1 MTCWVLATRKARRG
15 ERSQMADACAAAGC
29 KDPIVWTRQPGNLAT
44 WQALTGATSILLAT
58 RSKLGEPGKL
68 ATASLLGDPRWRSAS
83 LKSSSC
89 CALCVTMLK
98 KTSLA
103 FLTDQQAVQF
113 SAKVP
118 NRQLANL
125 DMADSSSTCWPNNVR
140 SSRHTL
146 KAWLLNLSIYDSER
160 QQILLLI
167 CKFCPILWRRKA
179 FEIFKREGLTST
191 PTLGS
196 PLQVYLPQY

>member
-1 MTCWVLATRKARRG
+1 MTCWVLA
-15 ERSQMADACAAAGC
+15 
-29 KDPIVWTRQPGNLAT
+29 RQEGASAHKWRTHVRPPVVKIRLCEPGNLAT

-125 DMADSSSTCWPNNVR
+125 NMADSSSTCWPNNVR

-146 KAWLLNLSIYDSER
+146 KA
-160 QQILLLI
+160 
-167 CKFCPILWRRKA
+167 
-179 FEIFKREGLTST
+179 
-191 PTLGS
+191 
-196 PLQVYLPQY
+196 